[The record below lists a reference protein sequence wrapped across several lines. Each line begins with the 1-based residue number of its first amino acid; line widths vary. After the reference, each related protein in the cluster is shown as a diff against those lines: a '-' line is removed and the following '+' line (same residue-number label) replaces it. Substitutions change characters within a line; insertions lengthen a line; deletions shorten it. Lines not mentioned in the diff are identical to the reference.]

1 MLLVLDVGNTNIH
14 LGVFAGRGDH
24 ATLVRDWRIRTEPRM
39 TADELALT
47 IEGLL
52 GDDTNRVVSVAALS
66 TVPSLMREM
75 RVMVPKYFGSG
86 PHVLFEPGLRTGVPL
101 LVDNPREVG
110 TDRVAN
116 ALAARETYG
125 TACIVVDFGTTTLV
139 DVVSAK
145 GEFLGGAIAPGIDI
159 AVDALAA
166 RTVTLRTVELLPPRS
181 VVGKNTVEALQSGI
195 LYGFAGQVDGL
206 VSRIRREI
214 PGFAESDD
222 VTVVATGFLAP
233 LVFDECRTLDVA
245 HPYLTLE
252 GLRLVFERQ
261 QELRRKAENRD
272 GARRTAVSD

>member
-47 IEGLL
+47 LEGLL
-52 GDDTNRVVSVAALS
+52 GDDTDRVVSVAALS
-66 TVPSLMREM
+66 TVPSLLREL

-116 ALAARETYG
+116 ALAAREKYG

-159 AVDALAA
+159 AVDALAQ

-206 VSRIRREI
+206 VSRVRREI
-214 PGFAESDD
+214 PGFSESDD

-245 HPYLTLE
+245 HPHLTLE

-261 QELRRKAENRD
+261 QDLRRKAENRD
-272 GARRTAVSD
+272 GARRAPVPD

>member
-1 MLLVLDVGNTNIH
+1 MLLALDVGNTNIH

-24 ATLVRDWRIRTEPRM
+24 AHLVRDWRIRTEPRM

-47 IEGLL
+47 LRGLL
-52 GDDTNRVVSVAALS
+52 GDDVERVVSVVGLS
-66 TVPSLMREM
+66 TVPSLLREM
-75 RVMVPKYFGSG
+75 RVVVGRYFGSG
-86 PHVLFEPGLRTGVPL
+86 PHVLLEPGLRTGVAL
-101 LVDNPREVG
+101 LVDNPKEVG

-116 ALAARETYG
+116 ALAAQATYG

-145 GEFLGGAIAPGIDI
+145 GEFLGGAIAPGIDL

-206 VSRIRREI
+206 VTRVRREI
-214 PGFAESDD
+214 PGFADTDD
-222 VTVVATGFLAP
+222 VTVVATGYLAP
-233 LVFDECRTLDVA
+233 LVFDECRTLDV
-245 HPYLTLE
+245 HHDHLTLE

-261 QELRRKAENRD
+261 NDSARARKRGPVAD
-272 GARRTAVSD
+272 SAP